1 MKLDA
6 KLGLFITL
14 IAMFMVC
21 LVVGDLIG
29 GKLTSF
35 HLFGKEWVFSVGLL
49 AFPVTFILTDIL
61 NEFYGKVV
69 VRRITILA
77 FFMVGMTLIIL
88 LSANAMPFWPR
99 VLEGDWTG
107 VQPRDFD
114 RVFTG
119 SMRIQVASMFAFLIA
134 NLVDIWVFFLFKK
147 LTGNK
152 MLWLRAT
159 GSTAVSQLIDT
170 IVINALVWGGKM
182 TFDEYT
188 TTVITSYAVK
198 VTAAIAITPLI
209 YGVHEIV
216 EKIFKIPPAPPEVAS
231 ADLDPPSPPE
241 PGEK

>member
-6 KLGLFITL
+6 KLGMFITL
-14 IAMFMVC
+14 VAMFMVC

-35 HLFGKEWVFSVGLL
+35 HLFGKEWVFSVGLI

-61 NEFYGKVV
+61 NEFYGKAV

-88 LSANAMPFWPR
+88 LAANALPFWPR
-99 VLEGDWTG
+99 VLADDWGG

-119 SMRIQVASMFAFLIA
+119 SMRIQLASMFAFLIA
-134 NLVDIWVFFLFKK
+134 NLVDIWVFFLFKR
-147 LTGNK
+147 LTGNR

-159 GSTAVSQLIDT
+159 GSTMVSQLIDT
-170 IVINALVWGGKM
+170 IVINAIVWGGKM
-182 TFDEYT
+182 TFDEYV

-198 VTAAIAITPLI
+198 VAAAIAITPLI

-216 EKIFKIPPAPPEVAS
+216 EKLFKVPPAPPDVAS
-231 ADLDPPSPPE
+231 ADLDPPDA
-241 PGEK
+241 KT

>member
-14 IAMFMVC
+14 VAMFMVC

-35 HLFGKEWVFSVGLL
+35 HLFGHEWVFSVGLL

-61 NEFYGKVV
+61 NEFYGKTVT
-69 VRRITILA
+69 RRITFLA
-77 FFMVGMTLIIL
+77 FIMVGITLLIIL
-88 LSANAMPFWPR
+88 WANAMPFWPR
-99 VLEGDWTG
+99 VLQDDWGG

-119 SMRIQVASMFAFLIA
+119 SMRIQLASMFAFLIA
-134 NLVDIWVFFLFKK
+134 NLVDIWVFFMFKK

-182 TFDEYT
+182 TFDQYA

-198 VTAAIAITPLI
+198 VSAAIAITPLI
-209 YGVHEIV
+209 YGVHQIV
-216 EKIFKIPPAPPEVAS
+216 EKVFRIPPAAPDVAS
-231 ADLDPPSPPE
+231 ADLTP
-241 PGEK
+241 K

>member
-1 MKLDA
+1 VKLDA
-6 KLGLFITL
+6 KLGMFITL
-14 IAMFMVC
+14 VAMFMVC

-35 HLFGKEWVFSVGLL
+35 HLFGKEWVFSVGLI

-61 NEFYGKVV
+61 NEFYGKAV

-88 LSANAMPFWPR
+88 LAANALPFWPR
-99 VLEGDWTG
+99 VLADDWGG

-119 SMRIQVASMFAFLIA
+119 SMRIQLASMFAFLIA
-134 NLVDIWVFFLFKK
+134 NLVDIWVFFLFKR
-147 LTGNK
+147 LTGNR

-159 GSTAVSQLIDT
+159 GSTMVSQLIDT
-170 IVINALVWGGKM
+170 IVINAIVWGGKM
-182 TFDEYT
+182 TFDEYV

-198 VTAAIAITPLI
+198 VAAAIAITPLI

-216 EKIFKIPPAPPEVAS
+216 EKLFKVPPAPPDVAS
-231 ADLDPPSPPE
+231 ADLDPPDA
-241 PGEK
+241 KT

>member
-6 KLGLFITL
+6 KLGMFITL
-14 IAMFMVC
+14 VAMFMVC

-35 HLFGKEWVFSVGLL
+35 HLFGKEWVFSVGLI

-61 NEFYGKVV
+61 NEFYGKAV

-88 LSANAMPFWPR
+88 LAANALPFWPR
-99 VLEGDWTG
+99 VLADDWGG

-119 SMRIQVASMFAFLIA
+119 SMRIQIASMFAFLIA
-134 NLVDIWVFFLFKK
+134 NLVDIWVFFLFKR
-147 LTGNK
+147 LTGNR

-159 GSTAVSQLIDT
+159 GSTMVSQLIDT
-170 IVINALVWGGKM
+170 IVINAIVWGGKM
-182 TFDEYT
+182 TFDEYV

-198 VTAAIAITPLI
+198 VAAAIAITPLI

-216 EKIFKIPPAPPEVAS
+216 EKLFKVPPAPPDVAS
-231 ADLDPPSPPE
+231 ADLDPPDA
-241 PGEK
+241 KT

>member
-14 IAMFMVC
+14 VAMFMVC

-35 HLFGKEWVFSVGLL
+35 HLFGREWVFSVGLI

-88 LSANAMPFWPR
+88 LTANALPFWPR
-99 VLEGDWTG
+99 VLADDWGG

-119 SMRIQVASMFAFLIA
+119 SMRIQLASMFAFLIA
-134 NLVDIWVFFLFKK
+134 NLVDIWVFFLFKR
-147 LTGNK
+147 LTGNR

-159 GSTAVSQLIDT
+159 GSTMVSQLIDT
-170 IVINALVWGGKM
+170 IVINAIVWGGKM
-182 TFDEYT
+182 TFVEYT
-188 TTVITSYAVK
+188 TT
-198 VTAAIAITPLI
+198 
-209 YGVHEIV
+209 
-216 EKIFKIPPAPPEVAS
+216 
-231 ADLDPPSPPE
+231 
-241 PGEK
+241 

>member
-14 IAMFMVC
+14 VAMFMVC

-35 HLFGKEWVFSVGLL
+35 HLFGREWVFSVGLI

-88 LSANAMPFWPR
+88 LTANALPFWPR
-99 VLEGDWTG
+99 VLADDWGG

-119 SMRIQVASMFAFLIA
+119 SMRIQLASMFAFLIA
-134 NLVDIWVFFLFKK
+134 NLVDIWVFFLFKR
-147 LTGNK
+147 LTGNR

-159 GSTAVSQLIDT
+159 GSTMVSQLIDT
-170 IVINALVWGGKM
+170 IVINAIVWGGKM

-198 VTAAIAITPLI
+198 VAAAIAITPLI

-216 EKIFKIPPAPPEVAS
+216 EKLFNVPPAPPDVAS
-231 ADLDPPSPPE
+231 ADLDPPDA
-241 PGEK
+241 KT